1 MQRVRI
7 AMPSFSMG
15 DLTARLPII
24 QGGMGVGISL
34 SRMAAAVANE
44 GGIGVIAVA
53 GIGMFE
59 SDFYTNCQ
67 QSCLRALRNEIRKA
81 RKLTDGILGVN
92 IMVALSDYADLV
104 RTSVEEGID
113 IIFSGAG
120 LPLDLPTM
128 VKNTRTK
135 LVPIISSARAA
146 RIICKKWWDE
156 FKVLPDAFVI
166 EGPEAGGHLGFKAE
180 ELRSP
185 HNRLENL
192 VTEVLNDLKPF
203 ENLVCRSI
211 PVIAAGGIF
220 NGKDIF
226 RFIKLGASAV
236 QMGTRFVA
244 TEECDAHPL
253 FKKSFLDARKKD
265 VVIIKSPVGLPGRA
279 IFNDF
284 LKKVGEGKNKPP
296 KCPYHC
302 VRTCDYTRSPYCI
315 FHALVNAQRGYLS
328 KGFAFCGSNVY
339 RIKKITTVP
348 RLIKQLTR
356 EYSVAA
362 RSALFETD
370 PRGTN
375 GGSPVPILAY
385 P

>member
-1 MQRVRI
+1 MQRIQVN
-7 AMPSFSMG
+7 MPSFRLG
-15 DLTARLPII
+15 DLTAKLPIV

-34 SRMAAAVANE
+34 SGLASAVANE

-59 SDFYTNCQ
+59 PDFYTNCQ
-67 QSCLRALRNEIRKA
+67 ESCLRALRNEIRRA

-120 LPLDLPTM
+120 LPLELPAL
-128 VKNTRTK
+128 VKNARTK

-156 FKVLPDAFVI
+156 FNILPDAFVI
-166 EGPEAGGHLGFKAE
+166 EGPEAGGHLGFKADDLTLPE
-180 ELRSP
+180 
-185 HNRLENL
+185 NRLENL
-192 VTEVLNDLKPF
+192 VPDVINTLKPF
-203 ENLVCRSI
+203 ESLVSRTI

-220 NGKDIF
+220 NGKDIL
-226 RFIKLGASAV
+226 RFLKLGASAV

-253 FKKSFLDARKKD
+253 FKQSFIDAKKKD

-284 LKKVGEGKNKPP
+284 LKRVAEGKNKPP

-315 FHALVNAQRGYLS
+315 FHALVNAQRGYLA

-339 RIKKITTVP
+339 RIKKITTVHN
-348 RLIKQLTR
+348 LLKQLAR
-356 EYSVAA
+356 EYASAV
-362 RSALFETD
+362 RSAIASEPD
-370 PRGTN
+370 PIPASN
-375 GGSPVPILAY
+375 KAAMLAY